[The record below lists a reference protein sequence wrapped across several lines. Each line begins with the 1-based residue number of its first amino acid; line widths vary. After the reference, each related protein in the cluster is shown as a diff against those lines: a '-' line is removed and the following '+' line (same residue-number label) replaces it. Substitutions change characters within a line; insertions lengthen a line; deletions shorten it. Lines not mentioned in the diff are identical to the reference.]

1 MLYVFNS
8 GDIYNSASIV
18 YDKTLV
24 PQDIKPLVLEKLPP
38 KPDEINEYILK
49 ITPTNTAVY
58 WELNVLKIEKLHNLK
73 RDLINKS
80 KELLKNYL
88 ENNPLYSN
96 AHNNIYKYYNVTE
109 EKQTLLASE
118 FMGYQV
124 MKTAG
129 IDTSISWNAT
139 NEPCEIWQ
147 ENEIVQLI
155 GEMRTYVKPLVTYQ
169 QKKELEINSALTE
182 EELNNIIID
191 YSSVYEN
198 IIFNGTEENSSNGV
212 AENII
217 LIDDVK

>member
-1 MLYVFNS
+1 MLYIFNS

-24 PQDIKPLVLEKLPP
+24 PQDIKPLILEKLPS

-88 ENNPLYSN
+88 VNNPLYSN

-109 EKQTLLASE
+109 EKQTLLTSE

-147 ENEIVQLI
+147 ENEIIQLI
-155 GEMRTYVKPLVTYQ
+155 GEMRAYVKPLVTYQ

-182 EELNNIIID
+182 EELNNIVID
-191 YSSVYEN
+191 YNSVHEN
-198 IIFNGTEENSSNGV
+198 IIFNDTEENSSNRV

>member
-1 MLYVFNS
+1 MLYIFNS

-18 YDKTLV
+18 YNKTLV
-24 PQDIKPLVLEKLPP
+24 PQNIKPLVLEKLPS

-88 ENNPLYSN
+88 VNNPLYSN

-109 EKQTLLASE
+109 EKQTLLTSE

-147 ENEIVQLI
+147 ENEIIQLI
-155 GEMRTYVKPLVTYQ
+155 GEMRAYVKPLVTYQ

-182 EELNNIIID
+182 EELNNIVID
-191 YSSVYEN
+191 YNSVHEN
-198 IIFNGTEENSSNGV
+198 IIFNDTEENSSNRV

>member
-1 MLYVFNS
+1 MLYIFNS

-18 YDKTLV
+18 YNKTLV
-24 PQDIKPLVLEKLPP
+24 PQNIKPLVLEKLPS

-88 ENNPLYSN
+88 VNNPLYSN

-109 EKQTLLASE
+109 EKQTLLTSE

-129 IDTSISWNAT
+129 IDTSISLNAT

-147 ENEIVQLI
+147 ENEIIQLI
-155 GEMRTYVKPLVTYQ
+155 GEMRAYVKPLVTYQ

-182 EELNNIIID
+182 EELNNIVID
-191 YSSVYEN
+191 YNSVHEN
-198 IIFNGTEENSSNGV
+198 IIFNDTEENSSNRV

>member
-1 MLYVFNS
+1 MLYIFNS

-24 PQDIKPLVLEKLPP
+24 PQNIKPLVLEKLPS

-88 ENNPLYSN
+88 VNNPLYSN

-109 EKQTLLASE
+109 EKQTLLTSE

-147 ENEIVQLI
+147 ENEIIQLI
-155 GEMRTYVKPLVTYQ
+155 GEMRAYVKPLVTYQ

-182 EELNNIIID
+182 EELNNIVID
-191 YSSVYEN
+191 YNSVHEN
-198 IIFNGTEENSSNGV
+198 IIFNDTEENSSNRV